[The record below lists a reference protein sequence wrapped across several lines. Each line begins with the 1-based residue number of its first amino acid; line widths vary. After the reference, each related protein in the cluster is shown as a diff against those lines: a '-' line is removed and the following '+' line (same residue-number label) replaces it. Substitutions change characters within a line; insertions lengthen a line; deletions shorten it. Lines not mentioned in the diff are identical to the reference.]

1 MTFLWPQL
9 LWLLLLVPLLVGAYL
24 AALRR
29 RRSLA
34 LRHANLRMMR
44 EAMGSAGAWR
54 HLPALLLLVSLAAML
69 AAAARPAAVLQ
80 LPSRH
85 ETVILSM
92 DVSGSMKA
100 KDVAPD
106 RMSAAREAAKAFVR
120 DQPSSTRIGIV
131 EFSGAASVVQAPTH
145 DRDEVNAAIDRLH
158 PQLATA
164 IGSGIEV
171 ALKAIFPEGAAR
183 AAQPGSY
190 KSAAIILLSDGES
203 NSGLD
208 PVAAA
213 EMAAQRGV
221 RVFTVGFGTTL
232 GETIHGEGWAMHV
245 KLDESTLQRIADV
258 TRAEYFHASTAS
270 GLKKVYETLTARLT
284 LERRHN
290 EITALFAA
298 AAALAATLAG
308 GLSLAW
314 FNRPI

>member
-9 LWLLLLVPLLVGAYL
+9 LWLLLLVPLVAGAYL
-24 AALRR
+24 VVLRR
-29 RRSLA
+29 RESRAVRLA
-34 LRHANLRMMR
+34 KLRMMR
-44 EAMGSAGAWR
+44 EAMGSAGARR
-54 HLPALLLLVSLAAML
+54 HLPALLLLVSVATML
-69 AAAARPAAVLQ
+69 AAAARPAAVLR
-80 LPSRH
+80 LPSHH

-106 RMSAAREAAKAFVR
+106 RMTAAREAAKAFVR
-120 DQPSSTRIGIV
+120 EQPSGTRIGIV
-131 EFSGAASVVQAPTH
+131 EFSGSASVVQAPTH
-145 DRDEVNAAIDRLH
+145 DREQIDAAIDRLH
-158 PQLATA
+158 PQFATA

-171 ALKAIFPEGAAR
+171 ALQAIFPEGSAR

-203 NSGLD
+203 NSGPD
-208 PVAAA
+208 PLQAA
-213 EMAAQRGV
+213 EMAAQHGV
-221 RVFTVGFGTTL
+221 RVFTVGFGTPL
-232 GETIHGEGWAMHV
+232 GEMIHGEGWSMRV
-245 KLDESTLQRIADV
+245 RLDEATLQRIADV

-284 LERRHN
+284 LERKHI

-298 AAALAATLAG
+298 AAALVAMLAG